1 MLPALRRVIHVSMVL
16 FALTIGR
23 WGPLWVSLS
32 ALAALL
38 LNLFILPSLTN
49 RTLDK
54 PESQR
59 FWRDPG
65 LISYPLSVLILSL
78 IFWESQVYM
87 AIGWGAMAFGD
98 PAAQYVGKKW
108 GSRKLRWNPEKSWI
122 GMLAFWVVAT
132 IATWVL
138 IAFLPEKIYPNGILL
153 QDWGLPLLV
162 IMAGAALSES
172 LRGSLNDNLF
182 VPIVTGCL
190 AWVWF
195 NSVAL
200 NDILIPDDWL
210 LAVIA
215 IGVFM
220 LLSWFSGKIDMPGTF
235 MGGFLAVLI
244 FAGGNWAGLGCLLLL
259 FVLGTLAS
267 VLGRKQKQLLGVA
280 QEAGGK
286 RSVRHAF
293 SNAGV
298 AGLLGALSLAVP
310 EWQEACM
317 FGIVASLATATSD
330 TFSSEFG
337 SLYGK
342 KFVSVITW
350 KPGVRGQDGLISVE
364 GTLAGVVGAG
374 LIAIPFLLVSGNSW
388 NWLGMILLAAMVGNL
403 MDSMLGATFQ
413 RWEFMTNDSVNFAA
427 TLTGAISMIL
437 MLYFPG

>member
-1 MLPALRRVIHVSMVL
+1 MLQALRRVIHVSMVL

-23 WGPLWVSLS
+23 WDPLWVSLS
-32 ALAALL
+32 ALAALF
-38 LNLFILPSLTN
+38 LNMFILPSLTK

-78 IFWESQVYM
+78 IFWENQIYM

-108 GSRKLRWNPEKSWI
+108 GNRKLSWNPEKSWI

-132 IATWVL
+132 IGTWILV
-138 IAFLPEKIYPNGILL
+138 AFLPARIYPNGILL
-153 QDWGLPLLV
+153 QDWVLPLLV

-172 LRGSLNDNLF
+172 FRGSINDNLL
-182 VPIVTGCL
+182 VPIVTGCI
-190 AWVWF
+190 AWAWF
-195 NSVAL
+195 TGVGL
-200 NDILIPDDWL
+200 GEMRIPEDWL
-210 LAVIA
+210 LAVVA

-220 LLSWFSGKIDMPGTF
+220 LLSWFSGKIDLSGTL
-235 MGGFLAVLI
+235 MGGLLALLI
-244 FAGGNWAGLGCLLLL
+244 FAGGSWAGLGCLLLL
-259 FVLGTLAS
+259 FVLGSLAS
-267 VLGRKQKQLLGVA
+267 AFRRKEKQVLGVA

-286 RSVRHAF
+286 RSITHAF

-298 AGLLGALSLAVP
+298 AGFLGALSLAVP

-317 FGIVASLATATSD
+317 AGIVASLATATSD

-337 SLYGK
+337 SLFGK
-342 KFVSVITW
+342 RFVSVLTG
-350 KPGVRGQDGLISVE
+350 KPGIRGQDGLISLE
-364 GTLAGVVGAG
+364 GTLAGLVGAG
-374 LIAIPFLLVSGNSW
+374 LLAIPYVLVSGNSW
-388 NWLGMILLAAMVGNL
+388 SWAPIIILAAMLGNV

-413 RWEFMTNDSVNFAA
+413 RWMLMNNSSVNFAA

-437 MLYFPG
+437 LLSFIG